1 MTAPDSSPDVVDETD
16 PFLEDRRRRLRW
28 PITVILGFGFGS
40 LMLVAVASVLFLG
53 VLGARENTAT
63 LLRDKAELTLASIRD
78 KITAHLQPVE
88 AQGTYVADLIARGV
102 VDPDDREAM
111 GRSLV
116 AALAATPQV
125 SGIAFARPDGLL
137 WRVSRKAGRLERD
150 DWSGDP
156 EAVEAI
162 ERAREKP
169 EAEWAPPVWAP
180 VLERSVL
187 TYRVPVH
194 GPDGFLGLLVAGI
207 TLDDLSRYL
216 ATLSE
221 GFETAFILY
230 DMQTVLAHPAYLEG
244 GHRPSDSGPL
254 PWIDEVGDPVL
265 ANIWHPDRAPL
276 TVVAP
281 LKSGQGHVVSLD
293 GREQVYIYSHLR
305 LDGLRPW
312 LVGMHLPASVADEEI
327 LRLRNMVIGGL
338 LLLIVFIGATFLIG
352 RRLSIPVTR
361 LAVAA
366 GRVRDLDLAT
376 IERLSPSR
384 VREFDEAAHAFNSM
398 IVGLR
403 WFETYL
409 PRKLVGRL
417 ISRGEFRRPLSEERL
432 VTVLFTDII
441 EFSTYAADKSAREV
455 ASFLNDH
462 FTRIGHC
469 VEDQDGT
476 IDKYIGDGMM
486 AFWGAPTE
494 QPDHAVRACR
504 AAMAMIAAAAEDSME
519 VSGKEQPVR
528 LRIGIHTG
536 PAIVGN
542 IGSPGRLNYT
552 LVGDSVNIAQRL
564 EELGRDVGGGHA
576 VVLVS
581 EETARAAGAEIDIQD
596 EGLRSLRGREEEIRV
611 FRLLGRRDVNAH
623 LASCRD
629 PVSSCPRT

>member
-1 MTAPDSSPDVVDETD
+1 MTEPDSAPAPADETD
-16 PFLEDRRRRLRW
+16 PFLEDRRKRLRW
-28 PITVILGFGFGS
+28 PITAILGFGFGS

-88 AQGTYVADLIARGV
+88 AQGIYVADLIVRGDL
-102 VDPDDREAM
+102 DPDDPEAM

-137 WRVSRKAGRLERD
+137 WRVSREAGRLERD
-150 DWSGDP
+150 DWSGDSD
-156 EAVEAI
+156 AVEAI
-162 ERAREKP
+162 DRAREKP
-169 EAEWAPPVWAP
+169 VAQWAPPVWAP
-180 VLERSVL
+180 LLERSVL

-207 TLDDLSRYL
+207 TLDDLSRYV

-230 DMQTVLAHPAYLEG
+230 DMQTVLAHPVYLDG
-244 GHRPSDSGPL
+244 APRPSDAGPL

-265 ANIWHPDRAPL
+265 ANIWHPDRSPM

-281 LKSGQGHVVSLD
+281 LTSGQGHVVSVE

-312 LVGMHLPASVADEEI
+312 LVGVHLPASVADEEI

-338 LLLIVFIGATFLIG
+338 LLLVVFIGATFLIG

-366 GRVRDLDLAT
+366 ARVRDLDLAT

-398 IVGLR
+398 VVGLR

-432 VTVLFTDII
+432 VTVLFTDIV

-455 ASFLNDH
+455 AAFLNGH
-462 FTRIGHC
+462 FTRIGRC
-469 VEDQDGT
+469 VEEEDGT

-486 AFWGAPTE
+486 AFWGAPTA
-494 QPDHAVRACR
+494 QPDHAARACR
-504 AAMAMIAAAAEDSME
+504 AAMAIISAAAEDRMTVAGE
-519 VSGKEQPVR
+519 EHPVR

-542 IGSPGRLNYT
+542 IGSSGRLNYT
-552 LVGDSVNIAQRL
+552 LVGDTVNIAQRL
-564 EELGRDVGGGHA
+564 EELGREVATGES
-576 VVLVS
+576 VVLIS
-581 EETARAAGAEIDIQD
+581 EATARAAGAEFEVQD
-596 EGLRSLRGREEEIRV
+596 EGLRSLRGRDEELRV
-611 FRLLGRRDVNAH
+611 MRLVGGG
-623 LASCRD
+623 
-629 PVSSCPRT
+629 